1 MPSHPVP
8 RFFLCPKTGT
18 FRNLKV
24 GYCGS
29 LDIRP
34 CGLRHGVSVGGTLCL
49 RLFFCANGCA
59 GDKVEIP
66 ITAVRESLPKRRKS
80 AEKVENPV
88 AVICE
93 SLPKSGESAEKGRD
107 SQSRRLE
114 ISTQKVENPGKR

>member
-1 MPSHPVP
+1 M
-8 RFFLCPKTGT
+8 
-18 FRNLKV
+18 
-24 GYCGS
+24 
-29 LDIRP
+29 
-34 CGLRHGVSVGGTLCL
+34 CL

-80 AEKVENPV
+80 AEKVEIPVAAVRKSLPKRRKSAEKVENPV
-88 AVICE
+88 AIICE